1 VTTTTKASATT
12 IDSPRERVVQAASRL
27 LRTRGYTGTS
37 LRDIVKAAG
46 APWGSLQHYFPGG
59 KDQIVVEAMTAGTSQ
74 VDRMIDEAF
83 RRGRGAEAAV
93 RWFFVHSA
101 EEMEK
106 RDFEAGCPV
115 ALVALDRAGGEDEIA
130 RLSRTSLN
138 GWIERF
144 ATYLREDGIESR
156 AARRLGAAIINQYEG
171 ALLLS
176 RIGHDVGPLRIAGSV
191 MRQLVADA
199 R

>member
-1 VTTTTKASATT
+1 MAPTKTAT
-12 IDSPRERVVQAASRL
+12 IEGPRERVVLAAARL
-27 LRTRGYTGTS
+27 LRTRGYAGTS

-59 KDQIVVEAMTAGTSQ
+59 KDQIVIEAMTAGVSQ
-74 VDRMIDEAF
+74 VYGTIDEAF
-83 RRGRGAEAAV
+83 SHGRSPEAAV

-101 EEMEK
+101 ETMEK

-115 ALVALDRAGGEDEIA
+115 VLVALEHAGGEDEIA
-130 RLSRTSLN
+130 RLSCASLD
-138 GWIERF
+138 GWIDRF
-144 ATYLREDGIESR
+144 ATHLRQGGIAPR
-156 AARRLGAAIINQYEG
+156 AARRLSAAILNQYEG
-171 ALLLS
+171 ALMLS
-176 RIGHDVGPLRIAGSV
+176 RVGRDVEPLRNAGNV

>member
-1 VTTTTKASATT
+1 MATT
-12 IDSPRERVVQAASRL
+12 ATESPRERVVLAAARL

-37 LRDIVKAAG
+37 LRDIVKAAD

-74 VDRMIDEAF
+74 VDGMIDEAF
-83 RRGRGAEAAV
+83 GRGRRAEAAV
-93 RWFFVHSA
+93 RAFFVNAA
-101 EEMEK
+101 EAVEM
-106 RDFEAGCPV
+106 RDFDAGCPV
-115 ALVALDRAGGEDEIA
+115 ALVALEYAGGEDEIA
-130 RLSRTSLN
+130 RLSRASID

-144 ATYLREDGIESR
+144 ATYLREDGIDSR
-156 AARRLGAAIINQYEG
+156 AAKRLGAAIITQYEG
-171 ALLLS
+171 ALILS
-176 RIGHDVGPLRIAGSV
+176 RIGRDVEPLRTAGNV

>member
-1 VTTTTKASATT
+1 MATT
-12 IDSPRERVVQAASRL
+12 ATESPRERVVLAAARL

-37 LRDIVKAAG
+37 LRDIVKAAD

-74 VDRMIDEAF
+74 VDGMIDEAF
-83 RRGRGAEAAV
+83 GRGRRAEAAV
-93 RWFFVHSA
+93 RAFFVNAA
-101 EEMEK
+101 EAVEM
-106 RDFEAGCPV
+106 RDFDAGCPV
-115 ALVALDRAGGEDEIA
+115 ALVALEYAGGEDEIA
-130 RLSRTSLN
+130 RLSRASID

-144 ATYLREDGIESR
+144 AGYLREDGIESR
-156 AARRLGAAIINQYEG
+156 AAKRLGAAIITQYEG
-171 ALLLS
+171 ALILS
-176 RIGHDVGPLRIAGSV
+176 RIGRDVEPLRTAGNV

>member
-1 VTTTTKASATT
+1 MATT
-12 IDSPRERVVQAASRL
+12 ATESPRERVVLAAARL

-37 LRDIVKAAG
+37 LRDIVKAAD

-74 VDRMIDEAF
+74 VDAMIDDAF
-83 RRGRGAEAAV
+83 TRGRGAEAAV
-93 RWFFVHSA
+93 RAFFVNAA
-101 EEMEK
+101 EAVVK
-106 RDFEAGCPV
+106 RDFDAGCPV
-115 ALVALDRAGGEDEIA
+115 ALVALEYAGGEDEIA
-130 RLSRTSLN
+130 RLSRASID

-156 AARRLGAAIINQYEG
+156 AAKRLAAAIITQYEG
-171 ALLLS
+171 GLILS
-176 RIGHDVGPLRIAGSV
+176 RIGRDVEPLRTAGNV

>member
-1 VTTTTKASATT
+1 MATT
-12 IDSPRERVVQAASRL
+12 ATEGPRERVVLAAARL

-37 LRDIVKAAG
+37 LRDIVKAAD

-74 VDRMIDEAF
+74 VDAMIDDAF
-83 RRGRGAEAAV
+83 TRGRGAEAAV
-93 RWFFVHSA
+93 RAFFVNAA
-101 EEMEK
+101 EAVER
-106 RDFEAGCPV
+106 RDFDVGCPV
-115 ALVALDRAGGEDEIA
+115 ALVALEYAGGEDEIA
-130 RLSRTSLN
+130 RLSRASID
-138 GWIERF
+138 GWIDRF

-156 AARRLGAAIINQYEG
+156 AAKRLAAAIITQYEG
-171 ALLLS
+171 GLILS
-176 RIGHDVGPLRIAGSV
+176 RIGRDVEPLRTAGNV

>member
-1 VTTTTKASATT
+1 VTITTPTPT
-12 IDSPRERVVQAASRL
+12 IDGPRERVVQAASRL
-27 LRTRGYTGTS
+27 LRTRGYAGTS
-37 LRDIVKAAG
+37 LRDIVKAAD

-59 KDQIVVEAMTAGTSQ
+59 KDQIVVEAMRTGTSQ
-74 VDRMIDEAF
+74 VDGMIDDAF
-83 RRGRGAEAAV
+83 GRGRGAEAAV
-93 RWFFVHSA
+93 RAFFAQSA
-101 EEMEK
+101 EVMEK

-115 ALVALDRAGGEDEIA
+115 ALVALEHAGGEDEIA
-130 RLSRTSLN
+130 RLSRASLD

-171 ALLLS
+171 ALMLS
-176 RIGHDVGPLRIAGSV
+176 RIGRDVAPLRNAGNA

>member
-1 VTTTTKASATT
+1 MATT
-12 IDSPRERVVQAASRL
+12 ATEGPRERVVLAAARL

-37 LRDIVKAAG
+37 LRDIVKAAD

-74 VDRMIDEAF
+74 VDAMIDDAF
-83 RRGRGAEAAV
+83 TRGRGAEAAV
-93 RWFFVHSA
+93 RAFFVNAA
-101 EEMEK
+101 EAVQE
-106 RDFEAGCPV
+106 RDFDAGCPV
-115 ALVALDRAGGEDEIA
+115 ALVALEYAGGEDEIA
-130 RLSRTSLN
+130 RLSRASID

-144 ATYLREDGIESR
+144 AGYLREGGIDSR
-156 AARRLGAAIINQYEG
+156 AAKRLGAAIVTQYEG
-171 ALLLS
+171 ALILS
-176 RIGHDVGPLRIAGSV
+176 RIGRDVEPLRTAGNV

>member
-1 VTTTTKASATT
+1 MATT
-12 IDSPRERVVQAASRL
+12 ATEGPRERVVLAAGRL

-37 LRDIVKAAG
+37 LRDIVKAAD

-74 VDRMIDEAF
+74 IDGMIDDAF
-83 RRGRGAEAAV
+83 GRGRGAEAAV
-93 RWFFVHSA
+93 RSFFVSA
-101 EEMEK
+101 AEVMEK
-106 RDFEAGCPV
+106 RDFDAGCPV
-115 ALVALDRAGGEDEIA
+115 ALVALEYAGGEDEIA
-130 RLSRTSLN
+130 RLSRASID

-144 ATYLREDGIESR
+144 ATHLRADDIESR
-156 AARRLGAAIINQYEG
+156 AAKRLGAAIITQYEG
-171 ALLLS
+171 ALILS
-176 RIGHDVGPLRIAGSV
+176 RIGRDVEPLRTAGNV

>member
-1 VTTTTKASATT
+1 MATT
-12 IDSPRERVVQAASRL
+12 ATESPRERVVLAAARL

-37 LRDIVKAAG
+37 LRDIVKAAD

-74 VDRMIDEAF
+74 VDAMIDDAF
-83 RRGRGAEAAV
+83 GRGRGAEAAV
-93 RWFFVHSA
+93 RAFFVNAA
-101 EEMEK
+101 EAVEM
-106 RDFEAGCPV
+106 RDFDAGCPV
-115 ALVALDRAGGEDEIA
+115 ALVALEYAGGEDEIA
-130 RLSRTSLN
+130 RLSRASID

-144 ATYLREDGIESR
+144 ATYLRADGIESR
-156 AARRLGAAIINQYEG
+156 AAKRLGAAIITQYEG
-171 ALLLS
+171 ALILS
-176 RIGHDVGPLRIAGSV
+176 RIGRDVEPLRTAGNV